1 MSVVSVEFS
10 DGIVLDAGPLIA
22 LLHERDAE
30 HSTAVNGF
38 RQLLQARTRLIA
50 PLPIVF
56 EVYKWLLYEAHPA
69 AAQLGLEQMR
79 QSLVIV
85 YPAETDFEEV
95 TDVLAGLP
103 AWKGTLEDA
112 LVALLALRL
121 DVPVWTMNYRDL
133 SAFPNLHF
141 WTPATA

>member
-1 MSVVSVEFS
+1 VSVEFS

-30 HSTAVNGF
+30 HSIAVDGF
-38 RQLLQARTRLIA
+38 RQLLEARRRLIA

-56 EVYKWLLYEAHPA
+56 EVYKWLLYNAHPA
-69 AAQLGLEQMR
+69 LAHLGLQQMR
-79 QSLVIV
+79 ESLDVF
-85 YPAETDFEEV
+85 YPGETDLDEV
-95 TDVLAGLP
+95 TDVLAALP
-103 AWKGTLEDA
+103 TWNGSLEDA

-133 SAFPNLHF
+133 SAFRNLRF
-141 WTPATA
+141 WAPATV